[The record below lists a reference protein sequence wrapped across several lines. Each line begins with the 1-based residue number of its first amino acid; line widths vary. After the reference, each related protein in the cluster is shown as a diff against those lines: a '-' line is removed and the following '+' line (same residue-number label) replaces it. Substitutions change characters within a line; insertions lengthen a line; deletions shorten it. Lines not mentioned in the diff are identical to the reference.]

1 MKLSC
6 APTAL
11 PTFKSQH
18 STCVTAPVPP
28 LPLPPVTSHHL
39 QGRVSRLRCVCV
51 RAAQIPP
58 PVQWNIHGRHVTVD
72 DTLEQLVKQ
81 KLAPAL
87 NLLRGAEFLEGEGG
101 VHDVDVRL
109 M

>member
-1 MKLSC
+1 
-6 APTAL
+6 
-11 PTFKSQH
+11 
-18 STCVTAPVPP
+18 
-28 LPLPPVTSHHL
+28 
-39 QGRVSRLRCVCV
+39 
-51 RAAQIPP
+51 
-58 PVQWNIHGRHVTVD
+58 VD